1 MIAIEMRKVILLIA
15 VIIFVTAA
23 LVAPSNAATNAKI
36 VIVDVTPTEL
46 APGDIKD
53 VSLTVKN
60 QGGRDARH
68 ITLNFQ
74 NGDHVSLIGSST
86 VHIASLNAWCSK
98 EIPITIKAEDEIDE
112 GAYPIPIEVNFD
124 EYSYSASEG
133 PVIRPIMNVTPI
145 TIVFN
150 VEGTTTLEVADVETN
165 PPELREDSENNNVTA
180 LIDNS
185 GTAKARSVT
194 VKIDPA
200 SPFTGAYSGSTSDFT
215 DEIPARKSHRFVFAL
230 DIEDGAKEGSY
241 TIPLTIDY
249 IGEED
254 QKISLEKSITLK
266 IGSQADFRVGEATTN
281 PAAITRGTEFRI
293 NVPVK
298 NIGNKDAESVKA
310 ILKTKSYF
318 TGTKTDYLGD
328 IEQGSEKIATF
339 ELEADRDTIAD
350 NYETDI
356 KIMWLDGDER
366 LETTKSFGLVVV
378 SGEGSNTGIMAIAAV
393 AVILIVVIIG
403 VFIYFKS
410 KKRRGE

>member
-1 MIAIEMRKVILLIA
+1 MLAIEMRKVILFIA
-15 VIIFVTAA
+15 VLIFVMAA
-23 LVAPSNAATNAKI
+23 LVAPSNAATDAKI

-53 VSLTVKN
+53 VTLTVKN

-68 ITLNFQ
+68 ITMNFQ

-86 VHIASLNAWCSK
+86 VHIASLNAWSSK
-98 EIPITIKAEDEIDE
+98 EIPITIKVEDEIEE
-112 GAYPIPIEVNFD
+112 GAYPIPIEVTFD
-124 EYSYSASEG
+124 EYSYNASEG
-133 PVIRPIMNVTPI
+133 FVTEPMDMTRI

-150 VEGTTTLEVADVETN
+150 VEGTTTLEVADVATN
-165 PPELREDSENNNVTA
+165 PPELREDSENNNVTV

-194 VKIDPA
+194 VKIDPT
-200 SPFTGAYSGSTSDFT
+200 SPFEEAYSGSTSDFT
-215 DEIPARKSHRFVFAL
+215 EEIPARKSHRFGFAL
-230 DIEDGAKEGSY
+230 DIEDGAKEGYY
-241 TIPLTIDY
+241 TILLTIDY
-249 IGEED
+249 IDEDD
-254 QKISLEKSITLK
+254 QKISLDKSITLK
-266 IGSQADFRVGEATTN
+266 IASQADFRVGEATTN

-293 NVPVK
+293 NVPLK
-298 NIGNKDAESVKA
+298 NIGNKDAESIKA

-328 IEQGSEKIATF
+328 IEPSSEKIATF

-356 KIMWLDGDER
+356 RIYWEDGDER
-366 LETTKSFGLVVV
+366 LDTIESFRLVVV

-393 AVILIVVIIG
+393 AFILIVVIIG
-403 VFIYFKS
+403 VFIYFKR
-410 KKRRGE
+410 KKRKGE

>member
-1 MIAIEMRKVILLIA
+1 MRKVILFIA
-15 VIIFVTAA
+15 VLIFVTAT

-36 VIVDVTPTEL
+36 VIIDVAPTEL
-46 APGDIKD
+46 APGDIED

-74 NGDHVSLIGSST
+74 SGESISLIGSST

-112 GAYPIPIEVNFD
+112 GAYPIPIEVTFD
-124 EYSYSASEG
+124 EYSYSASKG
-133 PVIRPIMNVTPI
+133 PVITPMNVTRI

-165 PPELREDSENNNVTA
+165 PPELREDSENNNVTV

-185 GTAKARSVT
+185 GTAKVRSVT
-194 VKIDPA
+194 VKIDPT
-200 SPFTGAYSGSTSDFT
+200 SPFTEAYSGSTSDFT
-215 DEIPARKSHRFVFAL
+215 DVIPARKSHRFLFAL

-241 TIPLTIDY
+241 TILLTIDY

-254 QKISLEKSITLK
+254 KKISLVKSISLK

-281 PAAITRGTEFRI
+281 PAAITRGKEFRI

-356 KIMWLDGDER
+356 KIIWLDGDER
-366 LETTKSFGLVVV
+366 LETTKSFALVVV
-378 SGEGSNTGIMAIAAV
+378 SGEGSNTGIMAIAGAG
-393 AVILIVVIIG
+393 ILIVIII
-403 VFIYFKS
+403 VFLSIS
-410 KKRRGE
+410 RGRKERANES

>member
-1 MIAIEMRKVILLIA
+1 MIAIEMRKVILSI
-15 VIIFVTAA
+15 VVFIFVMAA

-36 VIVDVTPTEL
+36 VIIDVTPTAL
-46 APGDIKD
+46 APGDIMD

-60 QGGRDARH
+60 QGGSDARH

-98 EIPITIKAEDEIDE
+98 EIPIRIKAEDEIEE
-112 GAYPIPIEVNFD
+112 GAYPIPIKVTFD
-124 EYSYSASEG
+124 EYRYSASKG
-133 PVIRPIMNVTPI
+133 PVITPMNETRI

-150 VEGTTTLEVADVETN
+150 VEGTTTLEVADVKTN
-165 PPELREDSENNNVTA
+165 PPELREDSENNNVTV

-200 SPFTGAYSGSTSDFT
+200 SPFTEAYSGSTSDFT

-230 DIEDGAKEGSY
+230 DIEDGAKEGLY

-254 QKISLEKSITLK
+254 QKIPLEKSITLK

-293 NVPVK
+293 NVPIK
-298 NIGNKDAESVKA
+298 NTGNKDAEAVKA

-356 KIMWLDGDER
+356 KIIWLDGDER

-378 SGEGSNTGIMAIAAV
+378 SGEGSNTGIIAIAAV
-393 AVILIVVIIG
+393 AFILIVVIIG
-403 VFIYFKS
+403 VFIYFKR

>member
-1 MIAIEMRKVILLIA
+1 MLAIEMRKVILLIA
-15 VIIFVTAA
+15 VVTIVTAA
-23 LVAPSNAATNAKI
+23 LVAPLNAATDAKI
-36 VIVDVTPTEL
+36 VITDVTPTEL

-60 QGGRDARH
+60 QGGSDARH

-74 NGDHVSLIGSST
+74 NGDHVSLIGTST

-112 GAYPIPIEVNFD
+112 GAYPIPIVVTFD
-124 EYSYSASEG
+124 EYSYSASKG
-133 PVIRPIMNVTPI
+133 PVITPMNETLI

-150 VEGTTTLEVADVETN
+150 VEGTTTLEVADVATN
-165 PPELREDSENNNVTA
+165 PPELREDSENNNVTI

-200 SPFTGAYSGSTSDFT
+200 SPFTEAYSGSTSDFT

-230 DIEDGAKEGSY
+230 DIEDEAKEGSY
-241 TIPLTIDY
+241 AIPLTIDY
-249 IGEED
+249 IGEEN
-254 QKISLEKSITLK
+254 QKIPLEESITLK
-266 IGSQADFRVGEATTN
+266 IGSQADFQVGEAITN

-298 NIGNKDAESVKA
+298 NRGNKDAESVKA

-356 KIMWLDGDER
+356 KIIWLERDER
-366 LETTKSFGLVVV
+366 LETTKSFALVVV
-378 SGEGSNTGIMAIAAV
+378 SGEGSNTGIIAIASV
-393 AVILIVVIIG
+393 AFILIVVIIG
-403 VFIYFKS
+403 AFIYFKS
-410 KKRRGE
+410 KKRKGE

>member
-1 MIAIEMRKVILLIA
+1 MIAIEMRKVILFI
-15 VIIFVTAA
+15 VVFIFVMAA

-36 VIVDVTPTEL
+36 VIIDVTPTAL
-46 APGDIKD
+46 APGDIMD

-60 QGGRDARH
+60 QGGSDARH

-98 EIPITIKAEDEIDE
+98 EIPIRIKAEDEIEE
-112 GAYPIPIEVNFD
+112 GAYPIPIKVTFD
-124 EYSYSASEG
+124 EYSYSASKG
-133 PVIRPIMNVTPI
+133 PVITPMNVTPI

-165 PPELREDSENNNVTA
+165 PPELREDSENNNVTV

-200 SPFTGAYSGSTSDFT
+200 SPFTEAYSGSTSDFT

-254 QKISLEKSITLK
+254 QKIPLEKSITLK

-298 NIGNKDAESVKA
+298 NIGNKDAEAVKA

-356 KIMWLDGDER
+356 KIIWLDGDER
-366 LETTKSFGLVVV
+366 LETTKSFALVVV

-393 AVILIVVIIG
+393 AILIVVIIG

>member
-1 MIAIEMRKVILLIA
+1 MLAIEMRKVILLIA
-15 VIIFVTAA
+15 VLIFVTAA

-36 VIVDVTPTEL
+36 VIIDVAPTAL

-60 QGGRDARH
+60 QGGSDARH

-112 GAYPIPIEVNFD
+112 GAYPIPIEVTFD
-124 EYSYSASEG
+124 EYSYSASKG
-133 PVIRPIMNVTPI
+133 PVITPMNMTPI

-165 PPELREDSENNNVTA
+165 PPELREDSENNNVTV
-180 LIDNS
+180 LIGNS

-200 SPFTGAYSGSTSDFT
+200 SPFTEAYSGSTSDFT
-215 DEIPARKSHRFVFAL
+215 DEILARKSHRFVFAL

-241 TIPLTIDY
+241 TILLTIDY

-254 QKISLEKSITLK
+254 QKISLDKRITLK

-356 KIMWLDGDER
+356 KIIWLDGDER
-366 LETTKSFGLVVV
+366 LETTKSFALVVV

-393 AVILIVVIIG
+393 AFILIVLIIG
-403 VFIYFKS
+403 VFIYFKR
-410 KKRRGE
+410 KKRKGE

>member
-1 MIAIEMRKVILLIA
+1 MLAIELRKVILLIA
-15 VIIFVTAA
+15 VVTIVTAA
-23 LVAPSNAATNAKI
+23 LVAPLNAATDAKI
-36 VIVDVTPTEL
+36 VIVDVTPTAL

-68 ITLNFQ
+68 IILNFQ
-74 NGDHVSLIGSST
+74 NGDDVSLIGSST
-86 VHIASLNAWCSK
+86 VHLASLNAWCSN
-98 EIPITIKAEDEIDE
+98 EIPITIKVNDEIDG
-112 GAYPIPIEVNFD
+112 GAYPIPIKVTFD

-133 PVIRPIMNVTPI
+133 KVITPMNVTP

-150 VEGTTTLEVADVETN
+150 VEGITTLEVADVETN
-165 PPELREDSENNNVTA
+165 PPELREDSENNDLTV

-194 VKIDPA
+194 VKIVPT
-200 SPFTGAYSGSTSDFT
+200 SPFTEAYSGSTSDFT
-215 DEIPARKSHRFVFAL
+215 DEIAARKSHRFVFAL
-230 DIEDGAKEGSY
+230 DIEDSAKEGSY
-241 TIPLTIDY
+241 TIPITIDY
-249 IGEED
+249 LDEAD
-254 QKISLEKSITLK
+254 QKISLDKSITLK

-298 NIGNKDAESVKA
+298 NIGNKNAEAVKA

-339 ELEADRDTIAD
+339 ELDADRDTIAD

-366 LETTKSFGLVVV
+366 LETTKSFALVVV
-378 SGEGSNTGIMAIAAV
+378 SGEGLNTGITAIAAV

-410 KKRRGE
+410 KKRKGE

>member
-1 MIAIEMRKVILLIA
+1 MRKVILFIA

-36 VIVDVTPTEL
+36 VIVDVAPTAL

-60 QGGRDARH
+60 QGGSDARH

-74 NGDHVSLIGSST
+74 NGDQVSLIGSST

-112 GAYPIPIEVNFD
+112 GAYPIPIEVTFD

-133 PVIRPIMNVTPI
+133 PVIRPMNVTPI

-165 PPELREDSENNNVTA
+165 PPELREDSENNNVTV

-200 SPFTGAYSGSTSDFT
+200 SPFTEAYSGSTSDFT

-230 DIEDGAKEGSY
+230 DIEDGAKEESY

-281 PAAITRGTEFRI
+281 PAAITRGTGFRI

-298 NIGNKDAESVKA
+298 NIGNKDAEAVKA

-356 KIMWLDGDER
+356 KIIWLDGDER
-366 LETTKSFGLVVV
+366 LETTKSFALVVV

-403 VFIYFKS
+403 VFIYFKR

>member
-1 MIAIEMRKVILLIA
+1 MIAIEMRKIILLIA
-15 VIIFVTAA
+15 VLIFVTAA
-23 LVAPSNAATNAKI
+23 LVAPSNAVTNAKI
-36 VIVDVTPTEL
+36 VIIDVAPTAL

-112 GAYPIPIEVNFD
+112 GAYPIPIEVTFD

-165 PPELREDSENNNVTA
+165 PPELREDSENNNVTV

-200 SPFTGAYSGSTSDFT
+200 SPFTEAYSGSTSDFT

-241 TIPLTIDY
+241 SIPLTIDY

-254 QKISLEKSITLK
+254 QKISLEKRITLK

-281 PAAITRGTEFRI
+281 PAAITCGTEFRI

-356 KIMWLDGDER
+356 KIIWLDGDER
-366 LETTKSFGLVVV
+366 LETTKSFALVVV

-393 AVILIVVIIG
+393 AFILIVVIIG
-403 VFIYFKS
+403 VFIYFKR